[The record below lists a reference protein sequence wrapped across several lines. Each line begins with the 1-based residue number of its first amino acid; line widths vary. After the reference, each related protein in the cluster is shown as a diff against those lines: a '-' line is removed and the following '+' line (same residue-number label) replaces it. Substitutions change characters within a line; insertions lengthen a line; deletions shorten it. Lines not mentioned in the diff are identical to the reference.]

1 MKSYKEIAEAL
12 KGNQHKIDKNKNGKI
27 DAHDFKLLRKEES
40 ELTEATVKTQK
51 YSWGTMKT
59 VHHGA
64 DFSIPLH
71 PEHHQAIAKLKDEQE
86 HKFKTEDGKHW
97 TARRKGDEVHFQGA
111 NNGGTTKVKHAELK
125 ESEDRMAR
133 SDYGVTASGNKSH
146 KEIVFKNG
154 DDDEDENKEEMKEAA
169 PPGFE
174 GTVKAMKKKKEIDN
188 PYALAWSMYKKGY
201 KSHKNADGT
210 MKEESEQI
218 DELSK
223 GTLGS
228 YIKKS
233 KGSIIG
239 GAQVMGM
246 GNMVS
251 KSASDK
257 AENKVQKRASGINKA
272 VDRLTQEE
280 TEIEE
285 QAPVAPVPD
294 RKYIKGTPEY
304 KAYMATKKPRVG
316 HPTNVKEGYVV
327 RYNNPKSE
335 KHGSEK
341 HFEDQ
346 MSAQKHAERGNS
358 VDKIGGKYT
367 VHKTTDKGHDMKE
380 EYAQVTE
387 GMMTTHQDPLVTVHD
402 KHGLHTHANLST
414 ANNIFGTKVK
424 HTDVHAGAVNT
435 KSRDGTAL
443 KFAISQHHAQAVKD
457 EEKFKKQFGESK
469 LSYKEFMEA
478 MTATQVRPGVT
489 RYTGGSYG
497 NAKGAKY
504 GNTDYDKETLD
515 TKDDEGNDQQK
526 RGRGRPAGAKSGA
539 RGPRIK

>member
-27 DAHDFKLLRKEES
+27 DAHDFKLLRKEE
-40 ELTEATVKTQK
+40 
-51 YSWGTMKT
+51 
-59 VHHGA
+59 A
-64 DFSIPLH
+64 D
-71 PEHHQAIAKLKDEQE
+71 
-86 HKFKTEDGKHW
+86 
-97 TARRKGDEVHFQGA
+97 
-111 NNGGTTKVKHAELK
+111 
-125 ESEDRMAR
+125 
-133 SDYGVTASGNKSH
+133 
-146 KEIVFKNG
+146 EIVFKNS
-154 DDDEDENKEEMKEAA
+154 DEDEDENKKDKKEMKEAA

-201 KSHKNADGT
+201 ESHKNADGT
-210 MKEESEQI
+210 MKEEAEQI
-218 DELSK
+218 DELTHEVAVSYDKNAMRAQGKVRVAAKDHEEARTKALDSMK
-223 GTLGS
+223 GRE
-228 YIKKS
+228 KN
-233 KGSIIG
+233 
-239 GAQVMGM
+239 V
-246 GNMVS
+246 
-251 KSASDK
+251 K
-257 AENKVQKRASGINKA
+257 AHSSRNLAAGK
-272 VDRLTQEE
+272 E
-280 TEIEE
+280 TDTAKFSE

-294 RKYIKGTPEY
+294 RKYIKGTPEH
-304 KAYMATKKPRVG
+304 KAYKATKKPING
-316 HPTNVKEGYVV
+316 MPTNVKEGYVV

-346 MSAQKHAERGNS
+346 MSAQKHADRGNS

-367 VHKTTDKGHDMKE
+367 VHKTNDKGHDMKE

-387 GMMTTHQDPLVTVHD
+387 GMMTTHKDPLVTVHD

-478 MTATQVRPGVT
+478 MIATQVRPGVT

-497 NAKGAKY
+497 SAKGAKY